1 MGEIELSS
9 WDKFEGMR
17 TYSGG
22 AVYSKQFELSRD
34 WVGKRIELD
43 LGKVGGLARVRLNGK
58 DASVRFYPP
67 WIFDISDLVKEGK
80 NMLEV
85 EVYNTAANHYITI
98 PTKYRGS
105 TLSGLL
111 STPRLNCYG
120 RSCDMVRP

>member
-1 MGEIELSS
+1 M
-9 WDKFEGMR
+9 
-17 TYSGG
+17 
-22 AVYSKQFELSRD
+22 
-34 WVGKRIELD
+34 
-43 LGKVGGLARVRLNGK
+43 RLNGK

-80 NMLEV
+80 NMPEV

-120 RSCDMVRP
+120 SDMVKP